1 MFALI
6 TGYHSRVMLRIVAVA
21 SVLALGLILL
31 ASRADAGSG
40 SLTGKV
46 LSAGGNPLD
55 EVEITL
61 WVRGE
66 SVPTTT
72 GFTNEL
78 GEFNLE
84 VPAPNNILVR
94 MAGEGHEP
102 FETELAFGKGESRS
116 LNVQLITTD
125 AAVRN
130 QAIEAYNEGV
140 EALDAQDTETAKQR
154 FRKAVAIDPDFSEPW
169 LVLARLYMADHLYAE
184 AAEAAEAYLQ
194 HDPMATE
201 GLVIAYD
208 AYTQLGDLEEL
219 ARLGEALR
227 SVPELAPKLA
237 VHVYNEGA
245 EAYGAGND
253 DVATVAFRTAIELDP
268 RLAAAH
274 SGVANSLY
282 RLERFED
289 GLVQVDAWLE
299 LIPDDPAGLQMKFVM
314 LNALGRRD
322 DADDVLMKFAEQD
335 PIAAAELLLRRAEL
349 DFRADNYELARP
361 GLERAVELNP
371 KLARAHYRLG
381 LIYMSTDVDR
391 AKEHLRRFLEL
402 TPDDPDASAAR
413 QLIAAA

>member
-6 TGYHSRVMLRIVAVA
+6 TGYHSRVMLRIAAVA

-61 WVRGE
+61 WVRGD

-130 QAIEAYNEGV
+130 QAIEAYTEGV

-154 FRKAVAIDPDFSEPW
+154 LP
-169 LVLARLYMADHLYAE
+169 LAGIVVYGIKIGLLWVGQKYRIQ
-184 AAEAAEAYLQ
+184 LQ
-194 HDPMATE
+194 
-201 GLVIAYD
+201 V
-208 AYTQLGDLEEL
+208 
-219 ARLGEALR
+219 
-227 SVPELAPKLA
+227 S
-237 VHVYNEGA
+237 
-245 EAYGAGND
+245 
-253 DVATVAFRTAIELDP
+253 
-268 RLAAAH
+268 
-274 SGVANSLY
+274 
-282 RLERFED
+282 
-289 GLVQVDAWLE
+289 
-299 LIPDDPAGLQMKFVM
+299 
-314 LNALGRRD
+314 
-322 DADDVLMKFAEQD
+322 
-335 PIAAAELLLRRAEL
+335 
-349 DFRADNYELARP
+349 
-361 GLERAVELNP
+361 
-371 KLARAHYRLG
+371 
-381 LIYMSTDVDR
+381 
-391 AKEHLRRFLEL
+391 
-402 TPDDPDASAAR
+402 
-413 QLIAAA
+413 